1 MTIIKK
7 AILSE
12 KAYQDMEAGIYT
24 FLVDEKSTKKDI
36 KIAIEKQFGITVV
49 KINAARKPQKL
60 RRIGK
65 TRKFAKTAGGK
76 KAVVWLAKGQ
86 SIEMLA
92 PKTKSKEKSAKKE
105 KEIQKVAPEGK
116 EG

>member
-12 KAYQDMEAGIYT
+12 KAYQDMETGIYT
-24 FLVDEKSTKKDI
+24 FLVDEKSNKKDI

-49 KINAARKPQKL
+49 KINAARQPQKL
-60 RRIGK
+60 KRIGK
-65 TRKFAKTAGGK
+65 TRKFSKTAGGK

-86 SIEMLA
+86 SIEMLS
-92 PKTKSKEKSAKKE
+92 PKTKSKIKDKKL
-105 KEIQKVAPEGK
+105 K
-116 EG
+116 